1 MQRILIILLGFT
13 SETVTVSFLK
23 PSNPSIFD
31 ANDLW
36 ILLELLF
43 VTSCISTIIL
53 ILSKNE
59 YVSFLSSAPII
70 YLLCH
75 LLFYESHLMLIILA
89 MSVQS
94 IVINLINF
102 TQKVRNKKISKM
114 LDMLETQKSN

>member
-1 MQRILIILLGFT
+1 MSYFDNLISL
-13 SETVTVSFLK
+13 
-23 PSNPSIFD
+23 IFD
-31 ANDLW
+31 GDALW

-59 YVSFLSSAPII
+59 YISFLSSAPIF
-70 YLLCH
+70 YLICY

-94 IVINLINF
+94 IVINLINL
-102 TQKVRNKKISKM
+102 TQKVRNKKIDRKIE
-114 LDMLETQKSN
+114 MLETKKTN

>member
-1 MQRILIILLGFT
+1 MSYFNDLISL
-13 SETVTVSFLK
+13 
-23 PSNPSIFD
+23 IFD

-53 ILSKNE
+53 ILSKKE

-114 LDMLETQKSN
+114 IDMLETQKSN